1 MTLQPK
7 QSMAAEIKAAIEAEI
22 ESGTLPPGAL
32 LDERTLA
39 ERFGVSRTPVR
50 EALQQLA
57 AQNLV
62 RIAPRVGVF
71 VSRLSVTQLRETLEL
86 LGELEAVAA
95 KLAARRMDNEQR
107 ALLEA
112 SMAQCAEASNVN
124 DGKRFAEA
132 NATFH
137 DLIYSGSH
145 NEYLAQQIH
154 GIRRLMQRYR
164 PKIFLTPAQRQKAL
178 QDHQK
183 LADAILH
190 GDEIAA
196 HDAMLQHA
204 PVGTTGFSEF
214 LSTLPASYLESEV
227 GQGGSPSAATSG
239 TKRPRVGG
247 TPEEGEAK
255 PRARRSLSRAT
266 AG

>member
-1 MTLQPK
+1 
-7 QSMAAEIKAAIEAEI
+7 MAAEIKAAIEAEI

-71 VSRLSVTQLRETLEL
+71 VSRLSITQLRETLEL

-95 KLAARRMDNEQR
+95 KLAARRMDDEQR
-107 ALLEA
+107 ASLEA
-112 SMAQCAEASNVN
+112 SMAQCVEASNEN
-124 DGKRFAEA
+124 NGKQFAEA

-137 DLIYSGSH
+137 DLIYAGSH

-154 GIRRLMQRYR
+154 SIRRLMQRYR

-178 QDHQK
+178 QDHRK

-190 GDEIAA
+190 GDEVAA

-214 LSTLPASYLESEV
+214 LSTLPASYLEGES
-227 GQGGSPSAATSG
+227 GLGSSPPAAATG
-239 TKRPRVGG
+239 AKRSRGG
-247 TPEEGEAK
+247 VTGEEGDAK
-255 PRARRSLSRAT
+255 PRARRGLSRAS

>member
-1 MTLQPK
+1 
-7 QSMAAEIKAAIEAEI
+7 MAAEIKAAIEAEI

-71 VSRLSVTQLRETLEL
+71 VSRLSITQLRETLEL

-95 KLAARRMDNEQR
+95 KLAARRMDDEQR
-107 ALLEA
+107 ALLA
-112 SMAQCAEASNVN
+112 VSMAQCAEASNDN

-145 NEYLAQQIH
+145 NEYLAQQIN

-190 GDEIAA
+190 GDEVAA

-214 LSTLPASYLESEV
+214 LSTLPASYLESEA

-239 TKRPRVGG
+239 TKRPRGGG
-247 TPEEGEAK
+247 TSEEGKVK
-255 PRARRSLSRAT
+255 PRARRGLSRAT
-266 AG
+266 AS